1 MSRRAL
7 ASSLASRL
15 RLVSLLERVAVQPS
29 LIVIVYHRVSRP
41 EDCAYDRAVIEAT
54 PEMFDE
60 QMAMLKRRH
69 VVVGKDE
76 LGAIVAGHE
85 KLRHPRVAI
94 TFDDG
99 YRDNYS
105 VAYPI
110 LRSHGLPGLFFLA
123 TQFVGSC
130 ELVWWDRIAF
140 AVRHT
145 RHRSITLLLPT
156 PLVVAVDHADREP
169 AIQTVLRAYKR
180 TLHQGHMGDAA
191 FFAMLA
197 EACDVESPVLAAERP
212 FLSWEEAAEMQRG
225 GMGIASHTHSHRIL
239 AALSP
244 EEQRRELSASRAQ
257 LVERG
262 FEAADFLAYPVGSP
276 SDFSEVT
283 KHEARAAGF
292 TVGFSNYG
300 GINVPGR
307 TDPFDVRRIAID
319 LSETMTQL
327 RFRLAASGVVGR
339 AVW

>member
-15 RLVSLLERVAVQPS
+15 KLVSVLERVAVRPS
-29 LIVIVYHRVSRP
+29 LIVLIYHRVANP
-41 EDCAYDRAVIEAT
+41 DDCAYDRAVIEAT
-54 PEMFDE
+54 PAMFDD

-69 VVVGKDE
+69 VVVGADE

-85 KLRHPRVAI
+85 RLRHPRVAI

-105 VAYPI
+105 VVYPI

-123 TQFVGSC
+123 TQFVGSR

-145 RHRSITLLLPT
+145 KRRLITLALPT
-156 PLVVAVDHADREP
+156 PLVVEVDHADREI

-180 TLHQGHMGDAA
+180 TLHMGDAA
-191 FFAMLA
+191 FFAMLE
-197 EACDVESPVLAAERP
+197 EACDLEIPRLAEEPP
-212 FLSWEEAAEMQRG
+212 FLSWDEAAEMQRG
-225 GMGIASHTHSHRIL
+225 GMGIGSHTHSHRIL
-239 AALSP
+239 GSLSP
-244 EEQRRELSASRAQ
+244 EEQRSELRDSRKQ
-257 LVERG
+257 LVDRG
-262 FEAADFLAYPVGSP
+262 FEAANFLAYPVGGP

-283 KHEARAAGF
+283 KREARDAGF

-300 GINVPGR
+300 GINVPGQ
-307 TDPFDVRRIAID
+307 TDAFDVMRIAID
-319 LSETMTQL
+319 LSESMTQL
-327 RFRLAASGVVGR
+327 RFRLAASGLVGR